1 MQDVWGIHRK
11 RTTKHLTI
19 PIKWLLHHH
28 TTTTIYGATLV
39 FMKVF
44 NILLFLLSVVHGT
57 NIGTNEISLKLARNF
72 AHNKLSILD
81 KGEKKYFDVL
91 VW

>member
-1 MQDVWGIHRK
+1 
-11 RTTKHLTI
+11 
-19 PIKWLLHHH
+19 
-28 TTTTIYGATLV
+28 
-39 FMKVF
+39 MKVF

-72 AHNKLSILD
+72 AHNKLSILV

-91 VW
+91 VWQRTNESQCPIVSIITRDN